1 MSLGDKQEIQQQNNF
16 DNHSTELG
24 DLLDDFNALVTE
36 RPLVQ
41 VENVDRLLKQQTQ
54 KLESSAKFQET
65 GLGSRDLQRK
75 RT

>member
-1 MSLGDKQEIQQQNNF
+1 MSLGDKQDIQQHNNF

-41 VENVDRLLKQQTQ
+41 VENVDRLLK
-54 KLESSAKFQET
+54 
-65 GLGSRDLQRK
+65 
-75 RT
+75 

>member
-1 MSLGDKQEIQQQNNF
+1 MSLEDKQDIQQQNNF

-41 VENVDRLLKQQTQ
+41 NENVVNLVKQQT
-54 KLESSAKFQET
+54 
-65 GLGSRDLQRK
+65 
-75 RT
+75 